1 MGIFKAKQPV
11 TATFDG
17 KPIACLICGTEHFL
31 PREIKLNTTG
41 LELFDLGWAN
51 ASATGLV
58 CISCG
63 YVHEFVGNA
72 VQLWELSES

>member
-1 MGIFKAKQPV
+1 MGIFRAKQPV
-11 TATFDG
+11 TATYNG
-17 KPIACLICGTEHFL
+17 KPIACLICGGEHFM

-58 CISCG
+58 CIACG
-63 YVHEFVGNA
+63 YVHEFVGDA
-72 VQLWELSES
+72 VQLWTLEQS